1 MAPASDIPAA
11 MSDFELISSAL
22 HPGSDVADSPGIR
35 GVMTQRRSLAV
46 FESGMVSTFTMVFRR
61 LCMEAGT
68 IRQNRRKSFGWEN
81 INSPS
86 ETSHRSSQ
94 NCPVLLVIMTREGD
108 NDR

>member
-1 MAPASDIPAA
+1 MT
-11 MSDFELISSAL
+11 
-22 HPGSDVADSPGIR
+22 GVDVRFLLDYVRFTSRSRRSQCRLPLPK
-35 GVMTQRRSLAV
+35 VTQRRSLAV